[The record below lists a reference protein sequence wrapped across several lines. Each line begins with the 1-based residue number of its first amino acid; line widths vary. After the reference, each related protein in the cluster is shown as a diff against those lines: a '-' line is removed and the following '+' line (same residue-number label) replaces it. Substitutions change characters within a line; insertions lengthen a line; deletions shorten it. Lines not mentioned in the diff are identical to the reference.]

1 MTQRNLL
8 RFLSVLFLAAVVP
21 YAMYVSIQT
30 AFKVSWPVINGT
42 IFNVPSNTE
51 DTDGTVSMPRTGDVS
66 LHHFRQGTKPEVHHV
81 VLLKVHK
88 TGSSTAQNI
97 FLRFA
102 DSRNL
107 TLVLANTRGET
118 LQTNVISFRTT
129 ITSKNIVAP
138 PKGKHYEM
146 LCCHVLYN
154 RTAFRK
160 VLPEDTIYIGMVR
173 EPVSRFQSHIKF
185 IHPGYIMRIPGDH
198 PISTYAANP
207 LKYEDKSPPKS
218 WTNNRMA
225 LEYGFPEELFPGKSR
240 NHSKADI
247 DAYLRKID
255 KEFSFIIIN
264 ERYIESIVYVRRLL
278 SWKIKDI
285 IFVELFAHKGEIKG
299 REKVIEEDKKIL
311 SDFLYLDV
319 ALYQFALARFEDQ
332 IKKAGDC
339 FQDEVEYFKEVLAQV
354 DKFCKEKGK
363 SKTEQVLYISTTI
376 WNDEFNVTKTDC
388 ELMTMVETKFIQ
400 KERMRQ
406 YGTFNN

>member
-1 MTQRNLL
+1 
-8 RFLSVLFLAAVVP
+8 
-21 YAMYVSIQT
+21 
-30 AFKVSWPVINGT
+30 
-42 IFNVPSNTE
+42 
-51 DTDGTVSMPRTGDVS
+51 
-66 LHHFRQGTKPEVHHV
+66 
-81 VLLKVHK
+81 
-88 TGSSTAQNI
+88 
-97 FLRFA
+97 
-102 DSRNL
+102 
-107 TLVLANTRGET
+107 
-118 LQTNVISFRTT
+118 
-129 ITSKNIVAP
+129 
-138 PKGKHYEM
+138 
-146 LCCHVLYN
+146 
-154 RTAFRK
+154 
-160 VLPEDTIYIGMVR
+160 
-173 EPVSRFQSHIKF
+173 
-185 IHPGYIMRIPGDH
+185 MRIPGDH

-278 SWKIKDI
+278 GWKIKDV

-299 REKVIEEDKKIL
+299 KEKVIEEDKKLL

-363 SKTEQVLYISTTI
+363 PKTEQVLYISTTI